1 MKDYRIQIQLTSNLY
16 TPLHGD
22 TLFGMLCWMIL
33 YSEGESVLTE
43 FLTKSTANPQL
54 LVSSAFPKD
63 ELPMPVIASQ
73 YKMDDTKVD
82 TKYIKRLKK
91 QKFISRELFIT
102 NRDKFKME
110 DIQEKLI
117 SEMKEVDNLNNQQSI
132 IKAGTGKS
140 SETNKFLA
148 HNSINRLTGMVA
160 EEGGLF
166 FSEIV
171 ATPSYKMAE
180 KEENTILD
188 IYISVTSE
196 YDSIIREAFTTLSTY
211 GFGKDSS
218 IGGGQ
223 FIFEDKDYKEEKELF
238 ANNDKYTYGVT
249 LSPIVPAADDPMDI
263 NYQLFTRYGKIGHG
277 SDIGIDPPNTPEA
290 DKKRGFFKA
299 PILMF
304 QAGAVVKGASKNYV
318 GYLLD
323 KLHKDERV
331 KHCGYSRLLGL
342 NIV

>member
-33 YSEGESVLTE
+33 YKEGEDLLNE
-43 FLTKSTANPQL
+43 FLAKSQKNPQL

-73 YKMDDTKVD
+73 VKNETNDNITR
-82 TKYIKRLKK
+82 YIKRLKK
-91 QKFISRELFIT
+91 QKFISKERFLKHRAKFDFRILRE
-102 NRDKFKME
+102 E
-110 DIQEKLI
+110 LI
-117 SEMKEVDNLNNQQSI
+117 SEMRKVDSDTTLTLKNTNSV
-132 IKAGTGKS
+132 KS
-140 SETNKFLA
+140 SVPNKFLA

-196 YDSIIREAFTTLSTY
+196 YDSVIKDSFITLSTY
-211 GFGKDSS
+211 GYGKDSS
-218 IGGGQ
+218 TGGGQ
-223 FIFEDKDYKEEKELF
+223 FIVKDYKEENDLF
-238 ANNDKYTYGVT
+238 ANNEKYTHGVT
-249 LSPIVPAADDPMDI
+249 LSPIVPAGDDPTEID
-263 NYQLFTRYGKIGHG
+263 YQLFTRYGKIGHG
-277 SDIGIDPPNTPEA
+277 SDIGSDTE
-290 DKKRGFFKA
+290 KGFFKA

-304 QAGAVVKGASKNYV
+304 QTGAVVKGASKEYA
-318 GYLLD
+318 GCLLE
-323 KLHKDERV
+323 KVHTNPKV
-331 KHCGYSRLLGL
+331 KHCGYSRLLGINL
-342 NIV
+342 V